1 MLYLTMAEKT
11 SVGGCHVML
20 MNLGP
25 ALVIITS
32 VGYAVVS
39 KEIASITII
48 LIIIMKQSLG
58 SYLTRERQKLPW
70 ACWDTQ

>member
-1 MLYLTMAEKT
+1 MVEKT

-25 ALVIITS
+25 VLVMVNP

-39 KEIASITII
+39 KEIASITAM
-48 LIIIMKQSLG
+48 LL
-58 SYLTRERQKLPW
+58 L
-70 ACWDTQ
+70 